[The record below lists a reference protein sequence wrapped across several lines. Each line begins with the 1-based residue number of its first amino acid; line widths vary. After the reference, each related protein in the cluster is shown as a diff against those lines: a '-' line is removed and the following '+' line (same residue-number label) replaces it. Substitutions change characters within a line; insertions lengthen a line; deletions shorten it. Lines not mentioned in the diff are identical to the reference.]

1 MSLVDALQVSRELA
15 SRIGLVAQGIEFPA
29 FDRVRLSAAL
39 LDQVHEHHQ
48 AIQLLLEKELVGSA
62 FALVRSTFEATV
74 RGSWIFRCA
83 TDVEIEK
90 FKKDTLSLNFSEL
103 IEAVEGCFETHG
115 SALSEIRAKYWSG
128 MCSYAHGGYQQAV
141 RRISAT
147 DIGPEY
153 SEEAQ
158 LGVLSFA
165 DFCVVLA
172 SIELCSLGGHDDLAD
187 QIAKLLPDLQ

>member
-15 SRIGLVAQGIEFPA
+15 SRIGLVALGIEFPA
-29 FDRVRLSAAL
+29 SDQARLSAAL
-39 LDQVHEHHQ
+39 LDQVHEHHE
-48 AIQLLLEKELVGSA
+48 AIQFLLEKELVGSA
-62 FALVRSTFEATV
+62 FALVRPTFESTV
-74 RGSWIFRCA
+74 RGIWLFRCA
-83 TDVEIEK
+83 TECEIDEFKEDKLNSKFSQLTDSVEE
-90 FKKDTLSLNFSEL
+90 FFG
-103 IEAVEGCFETHG
+103 AHG
-115 SALSEIRAKYWSG
+115 SALSEIRAKFWSG

-158 LGVLSFA
+158 IGVLSFA

-172 SIELCSLGGHDDLAD
+172 SIEACSLGGRDDLAD
-187 QIAKLLPDLQ
+187 RMAQLLSNPP